1 MLKNKINRRHSNYD
15 AADVFV
21 KGSRPGLV
29 QNLRQ
34 A

>member
-1 MLKNKINRRHSNYD
+1 MLKNKIDRSQSSYE
-15 AADVFV
+15 AANVFV
-21 KGSRPGLV
+21 KGNRPGLV